1 MLLLNSGVSLSSWKY
16 FSVRDLLELCLLK
29 FALAPTPVLLFG
41 VEGPPELLGDSGGG
55 ADAAICL
62 ACSSL
67 LFRSSIFL
75 APFSISEFFASSYLP
90 NLWIY

>member
-1 MLLLNSGVSLSSWKY
+1 MLLLKMGVSLSSWKY

-29 FALAPTPVLLFG
+29 FALAPTPVRLLG
-41 VEGPPELLGDSGGG
+41 VVGPPEFFGDSGGG

-62 ACSSL
+62 ACSSR

-75 APFSISEFFASSYLP
+75 APFSISAALDSSCLFYL
-90 NLWIY
+90 